1 MKTAFFNCFVTQIKG
16 NLNCV
21 MFLPMKLQFP
31 LTYAII
37 GIGSKKTI
45 KEQNKTPNIDLVV
58 VHLLASFNCLFK
70 F

>member
-37 GIGSKKTI
+37 GIGSTKNNKRT
-45 KEQNKTPNIDLVV
+45 KQNSKYRSCSSTLT
-58 VHLLASFNCLFK
+58 SLFQL
-70 F
+70 FI